1 MELPVLEQ
9 RTQTAEDLIT
19 EGRMQ
24 LTASIREAYADGLS
38 QRAIAQAANLSQSKV
53 FRLLHFHGTSP
64 LSRKLRKHRKQI
76 LSYLAENQIHNVRVF
91 GSLAVGA
98 DHEGSDIDLL
108 ATTTNTFGLMKIAE
122 IESHL
127 SEIVGARVDLV
138 FDHTSRPD
146 LKDRIIQQAVRL

>member
-38 QRAIAQAANLSQSKV
+38 QRAIAQAANLSQPEV

-76 LSYLAENQIHNVRVF
+76 LS
-91 GSLAVGA
+91 
-98 DHEGSDIDLL
+98 
-108 ATTTNTFGLMKIAE
+108 
-122 IESHL
+122 
-127 SEIVGARVDLV
+127 
-138 FDHTSRPD
+138 
-146 LKDRIIQQAVRL
+146 

>member
-38 QRAIAQAANLSQSKV
+38 QRAIAQAANLSQPKV

-64 LSRKLRKHRKQI
+64 LSRKLRKHRK
-76 LSYLAENQIHNVRVF
+76 
-91 GSLAVGA
+91 
-98 DHEGSDIDLL
+98 
-108 ATTTNTFGLMKIAE
+108 
-122 IESHL
+122 
-127 SEIVGARVDLV
+127 
-138 FDHTSRPD
+138 
-146 LKDRIIQQAVRL
+146 